1 MTRLLRC
8 ALLLLVLC
16 SPAAFAKSKLMAPAA
31 DQNPRPAE
39 GKAMVVFLRS
49 SFLGSA
55 IASSVYDAPDS
66 GDTFLGVVNNKD
78 KLAVQVEPGE
88 HRFMIIAENADF
100 LDAKLEAGKTYYV
113 LISPRP
119 GAWKARFSL
128 LPIHNQA
135 DAKYSLQ
142 SEDFKK
148 WIESTTFTEKTPA
161 ADAWYAEHKASVDEK
176 KTDYLVKWNKMA
188 AEDRAVLVLHPE
200 DGVGAAQ

>member
-1 MTRLLRC
+1 MTRLLRS

-16 SPAAFAKSKLMAPAA
+16 SPAAFAKPKLMAPAA
-31 DQNPRPAE
+31 EQDPKPAE
-39 GKAMVVFLRS
+39 GKALVVFMRS
-49 SFLGSA
+49 SFVGSM
-55 IASSVYDAPDS
+55 IASSVYDAPDG

-78 KLAVQVEPGE
+78 KLAVQMEPGE
-88 HRFMIIAENADF
+88 HRFMVIAENADF

-128 LPIHNQA
+128 LPIHNKA
-135 DAKYSLQ
+135 DAERNLQ

-148 WIESTTFTEKTPA
+148 WMAATTFTEKTPA
-161 ADAWYAEHKASVDEK
+161 AEAWYADNKPSVDK
-176 KTDYLVKWNKMA
+176 KKADYLVKWHKMA
-188 AEDRAVLVLHPE
+188 PEDRAELMLHPE